1 MMTDWLPD
9 FPIMW
14 LNFKLFCGPDL
25 CIFRFL
31 LKCFHLFNITSSEFI
46 FDGINIWNISL
57 SCPILVLPL
66 SLYQKGRKRLRDKF
80 TQLNSLD
87 QSVCT
92 INLIS
97 LWVFKLSITYIFLI
111 FPLQRSSGW
120 YLLQQLEKQLE
131 SSVHE
136 LFGTCGAMHDLF
148 TESWFTIVVFQWD
161 PKSLHSWSLLFVG
174 ASRRLLGSTGIFNDA
189 VTVKL
194 QSGISSRLN
203 LEVHASAT
211 KSSSKGEYCDD
222 DDWSVL
228 FNLDCLRMNIEE
240 YTGKPVAGTLNKV
253 NSKRLL
259 LVRLMWNVCV
269 LPLYYRHVIIHEQPT
284 MYS

>member
-120 YLLQQLEKQLE
+120 YLLQTTVE
-131 SSVHE
+131 
-136 LFGTCGAMHDLF
+136 A
-148 TESWFTIVVFQWD
+148 
-161 PKSLHSWSLLFVG
+161 
-174 ASRRLLGSTGIFNDA
+174 AGIFCPWTFWHLWGTA
-189 VTVKL
+189 WP
-194 QSGISSRLN
+194 
-203 LEVHASAT
+203 VHW
-211 KSSSKGEYCDD
+211 E
-222 DDWSVL
+222 
-228 FNLDCLRMNIEE
+228 
-240 YTGKPVAGTLNKV
+240 
-253 NSKRLL
+253 
-259 LVRLMWNVCV
+259 LVYNCCV
-269 LPLYYRHVIIHEQPT
+269 SMGSQVFA
-284 MYS
+284 